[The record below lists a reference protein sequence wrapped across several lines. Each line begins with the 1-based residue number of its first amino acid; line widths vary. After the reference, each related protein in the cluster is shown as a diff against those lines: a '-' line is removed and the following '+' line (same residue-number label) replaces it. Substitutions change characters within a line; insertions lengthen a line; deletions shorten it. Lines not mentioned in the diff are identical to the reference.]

1 MTHLWINSLAS
12 QDGMY
17 LLHAKMRHLFSK
29 KQDLLYNRPLQCPE
43 HPFFPVT
50 ECKQATIWS
59 EIWFTKATE
68 LIELHIASWQMLQ
81 ICRQTGLIDPNGL
94 QKLHLKA
101 YVSLLD
107 ILT

>member
-1 MTHLWINSLAS
+1 M
-12 QDGMY
+12 Q
-17 LLHAKMRHLFSK
+17 KMRRLVSK
-29 KQDLLYNRPLQCPE
+29 KQELLYSRPLQCPE
-43 HPFFPVT
+43 HRFFPVT
-50 ECKQATIWS
+50 ERKQDTVWS

-68 LIELHIASWQMLQ
+68 LIELHIPLWQMLQ
-81 ICRQTGLIDPNGL
+81 ICRQAVLIDPNGL